1 MTTTGPAVD
10 WTRLRAAAAEAATR
24 SYSPYS
30 GFPVGAA
37 ALLRDGT
44 TITATNVE
52 NASYVAGIC
61 AETAL
66 VGVLVAGGHGRG
78 DLVAVAVTGPTAV
91 ELAPCGR
98 CRQLLHEMGGP
109 DLPVNE
115 RRMADWLP
123 DAFGPEDLD

>member
-1 MTTTGPAVD
+1 MDGAPTVD
-10 WTRLRAAAAEAATR
+10 WTALRRAAAHAAHR

-37 ALLRDGT
+37 AALRDGT
-44 TITATNVE
+44 MISATNVE

-66 VGVLVAGGHGRG
+66 VGILVASGHGRG
-78 DLVAVAVTGPTAV
+78 DLVAVAVTDPEGRD
-91 ELAPCGR
+91 LSPCGR

-109 DLPVNE
+109 TLPVNE
-115 RRMADWLP
+115 RAVAELLP
-123 DAFGPEDLD
+123 DAFGPEDLH

>member
-1 MTTTGPAVD
+1 MSTD
-10 WTRLRAAAAEAATR
+10 WTALRRAATDATAH

-37 ALLRDGT
+37 GLVRDGRLL
-44 TITATNVE
+44 TAVNVE

-66 VGVLVAGGHGRG
+66 VGVLVAAGGRRH
-78 DLVAVAVTGPTAV
+78 DLVAVAVTDPDGND
-91 ELAPCGR
+91 LAPCGR

-109 DLPVNE
+109 DLLVNE
-115 RRMADWLP
+115 RPMSELLP
-123 DAFGPEDLD
+123 DAFGPEDLA

>member
-1 MTTTGPAVD
+1 MSTGPDLD
-10 WTRLRAAAAEAATR
+10 WDRLRDAAAAAARR

-37 ALLRDGT
+37 AVLRDGSE
-44 TITATNVE
+44 ISATNVE

-78 DLVAVAVTGPTAV
+78 DLVAVAVTDPDGRD
-91 ELAPCGR
+91 LSPCGR

-109 DLPVNE
+109 ELPVNE
-115 RRMADWLP
+115 RPMDDWLP
-123 DAFGPEDLD
+123 GAFTPEDLG